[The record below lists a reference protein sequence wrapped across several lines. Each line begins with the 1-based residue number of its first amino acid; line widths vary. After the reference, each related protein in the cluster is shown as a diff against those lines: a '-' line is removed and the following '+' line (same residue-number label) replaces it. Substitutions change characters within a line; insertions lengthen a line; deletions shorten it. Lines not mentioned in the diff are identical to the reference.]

1 MDAVPRICPEE
12 ASYTE
17 EAGHRSGVE
26 FAEES
31 EGSQEYEDEK
41 EEEEYTEYSDN
52 SADSPRDTTRED
64 VDASVGEPSQ
74 EPTNR
79 ASDEGKTRPRPRQS
93 PSASSLRH
101 ASPSEGQDDDQEPE
115 RNRKKKHSR
124 KHSGDQE
131 ALGFH
136 KDDSPVAR
144 HDAKV
149 LDDKSSAVG
158 RYVTALLRK
167 TALRRWGAEVA
178 PAEAEDEIA
187 AIIAAARAARGLSTR
202 RPRAGRRGR
211 RDLGGAV
218 RPTAMAPKRSAV
230 VDVLA
235 RKGYY
240 DEMTNTFEEINEKR
254 DIVEKDRPGLAF
266 PRTGTPGLLNVDS
279 PKAQRTSDDVLKV
292 LRREGLLCTH
302 ELQELVEEREE
313 LVKAIAELQA
323 RLEQIAV
330 SNKANCKT
338 LRKTERILRQLEQGG
353 AVARAALRKLLLSRM
368 TLEER
373 VAKVREDFQLSC
385 NWPASPVYFHGES
398 YVAGTLDT
406 HDWLCSALAQ
416 LSQAAVLSVEYRRPP
431 EVRFPYLDRLYSQRS
446 EQLAPA
452 RTQQR
457 SLRAAGAGILES
469 HGPVAMMPLSGAQVA
484 HGIAI
489 DQQKPSKVGQ
499 HSRQVKDNFVN
510 RVVEKCGPAVV
521 RIQTEQKVEL
531 PAIANADLFSF
542 FFGLRPDAERKIK
555 GQGSGFCVDAEKGV
569 ILTNAHVVQSAD
581 RITAHFAGRPG
592 SGAHGSRGVGVECEL
607 LETDEVID
615 LAVLQVKEWEVHEFI
630 AAKFDK
636 SKLPLPAMSLGSSE
650 TVKTGDWTIVLGNP
664 LGLQNTC
671 TLGIVSSLDRSTGE
685 TGFDWMRHPLIQTD
699 AAVNQGNSII
709 SMRALFGEGIGFAI
723 PVESIKGALPTLL
736 ARKKVPRSYIG
747 VKSLGLHRHP
757 CWSCRAVATGP
768 RMKFTDDSPAVI
780 ETVLEKSPAKEA
792 KLQEEDQILEV
803 NGHKV
808 RGALAMACALR
819 ARAASERGEE
829 EVPDLRVQV
838 LFYPWVDVRPNSDS
852 MQSCQEDNDLHILMQ
867 EDLAFASEIY
877 GPPRVKSSEEEEE
890 EEEDDEPKVE
900 EWMKVEEASPL
911 LAGTLQNL
919 PRTFLAYAADDLL
932 APDCRALVSRLRKEQ
947 GAEAVHELEL
957 PGPLGPGFAKDP
969 TKAASYAALA
979 AAGAFASGAFMG
991 RS

>member
-1 MDAVPRICPEE
+1 
-12 ASYTE
+12 
-17 EAGHRSGVE
+17 
-26 FAEES
+26 
-31 EGSQEYEDEK
+31 
-41 EEEEYTEYSDN
+41 
-52 SADSPRDTTRED
+52 
-64 VDASVGEPSQ
+64 
-74 EPTNR
+74 
-79 ASDEGKTRPRPRQS
+79 
-93 PSASSLRH
+93 
-101 ASPSEGQDDDQEPE
+101 
-115 RNRKKKHSR
+115 
-124 KHSGDQE
+124 
-131 ALGFH
+131 
-136 KDDSPVAR
+136 
-144 HDAKV
+144 
-149 LDDKSSAVG
+149 
-158 RYVTALLRK
+158 
-167 TALRRWGAEVA
+167 
-178 PAEAEDEIA
+178 
-187 AIIAAARAARGLSTR
+187 
-202 RPRAGRRGR
+202 
-211 RDLGGAV
+211 
-218 RPTAMAPKRSAV
+218 MAPKRSAV

-254 DIVEKDRPGLAF
+254 DIVEK
-266 PRTGTPGLLNVDS
+266 
-279 PKAQRTSDDVLKV
+279 
-292 LRREGLLCTH
+292 

-385 NWPASPVYFHGES
+385 NWPASPVSRQRLKKEDLTMTRTEEDGSEVVLPMRSYCATGIEKPPVIVYFHGES

-431 EVRFPYLDRLYSQRS
+431 EVRFPVPVDDAWAALQWAAAGTSFDQNLCSSPMAYGGHAAWHAGPWPGTVSRGEYLDRLYSQRS

-457 SLRAAGAGILES
+457 SLRAAGILES

-499 HSRQVKDNFVN
+499 HSRQVKDNFVFWQSIEMNVN

-569 ILTNAHVVQSAD
+569 ILTNAHVPRCHLADVGAMSERDLVVQSAD

-630 AAKFDK
+630 DK

-699 AAVNQGNSII
+699 AAVNQGNSGGPMLNELGII

-747 VKSLGLHRHP
+747 VKSLGLHR
-757 CWSCRAVATGP
+757 
-768 RMKFTDDSPAVI
+768 MKFTDDSPAVI

-808 RGALAMACALR
+808 RHFDQIQKA
-819 ARAASERGEE
+819 
-829 EVPDLRVQV
+829 
-838 LFYPWVDVRPNSDS
+838 VR
-852 MQSCQEDNDLHILMQ
+852 
-867 EDLAFASEIY
+867 
-877 GPPRVKSSEEEEE
+877 
-890 EEEDDEPKVE
+890 
-900 EWMKVEEASPL
+900 
-911 LAGTLQNL
+911 NL
-919 PRTFLAYAADDLL
+919 PVGGQLKLKLKRGQERR
-932 APDCRALVSRLRKEQ
+932 DCVVNLR
-947 GAEAVHELEL
+947 
-957 PGPLGPGFAKDP
+957 
-969 TKAASYAALA
+969 
-979 AAGAFASGAFMG
+979 
-991 RS
+991 